1 MKLKALLQDVETKSV
16 YTFDPEI
23 TNVTDNSSKVRRQGL
38 FVCIK
43 GNSFDGHDFAQ
54 KAMDRG
60 AVAVI
65 CERDIGIKN
74 SIIVEDSRKAYAQIC
89 SAFYSKA
96 HKKLRMIAVTGTNGK
111 TTTSYIIKKILE
123 SSGLKTGLIG
133 TVNVTIG
140 KERYPADLTTPD
152 PVDLHRYLMLMNIAG
167 CDACVMEVSSQA
179 LEQERV
185 YGINFDCAVFTNL
198 SPEHLD
204 YHKTMQ
210 NYARAKSKLFE
221 MSKVSVINSDDE
233 YAPLMLRSSAG
244 KTYTYG
250 TDENADFRAEKICLS
265 ADGVD
270 YSLSYKGKAYRVA
283 FPGMGIFSVSNS
295 LAAVSA
301 ASVLGVDIPK
311 AIREAERFEGISGRM
326 EKIDNSFG
334 INIIIDYAHTPASLE
349 NAAKT
354 LKEIYDGRLITVFGC
369 GGDRDK
375 DKRPM
380 MGKIACEN
388 SDFVFITS
396 DNPRTEN
403 PEMIINDILSGI
415 NTKNYYRITD
425 RKLAIKSALYSAV
438 KGDTVLI
445 AGKGHE
451 KYQIIGNQKIYFNE
465 REIIRKLLE
474 DKARFGK

>member
-23 TNVTDNSSKVRRQGL
+23 TNVTENSSKVRRQGL

-43 GNSFDGHDFAQ
+43 GSSCDGHDFAQ

-74 SIIVEDSRKAYAQIC
+74 SIIVENSRKAYAQIC

-123 SSGLKTGLIG
+123 NSGLKTGLIG

-210 NYARAKSKLFE
+210 SYSRAKSKLFE
-221 MSKVSVINSDDE
+221 MSKISVVNSDDE
-233 YAPLMLRSSAG
+233 YAPLMLRSAAG

-250 TDENADFRAEKICLS
+250 TDESADFRAEKICLS
-265 ADGVD
+265 QDGVD
-270 YSLSYKGKAYRVA
+270 YNLSHKGKTHRVT
-283 FPGMGIFSVSNS
+283 FPGMGMFSVSNS
-295 LAAVSA
+295 LAAISA
-301 ASVLGVDIPK
+301 ANVLGIDTLK
-311 AIREAERFEGISGRM
+311 AIREVSRFEGISGRM

-334 INIIIDYAHTPASLE
+334 INIIIDYAHTPDSLE

-354 LKEIYDGRLITVFGC
+354 LKEVYGGRLITVFGC

-375 DKRPM
+375 EKRPV
-380 MGKIACEN
+380 MGKVACEN
-388 SDFVFITS
+388 SDFVFVTS

-403 PEMIINDILSGI
+403 PETIIDDILTGI

-425 RKLAIKSALYSAV
+425 RKLAIKSAIYSA
-438 KGDTVLI
+438 KSGDTVLI

-451 KYQIIGNQKIYFNE
+451 KYQILGTQKIYFNE

-474 DKARFGK
+474 DKARF

>member
-38 FVCIK
+38 FVCIN

-96 HKKLRMIAVTGTNGK
+96 HKKLKMIAVTGTNGK

-204 YHKTMQ
+204 YHKSMQ

-301 ASVLGVDIPK
+301 ASVLGVDISK

-334 INIIIDYAHTPASLE
+334 INIIIDYAHTPDSLE

-415 NTKNYYRITD
+415 NTKNFYRITD

-474 DKARFGK
+474 DKARF

>member
-204 YHKTMQ
+204 YHKSMQ

-301 ASVLGVDIPK
+301 ASVLGVDISK

-474 DKARFGK
+474 DKARF

>member
-474 DKARFGK
+474 DKARF

>member
-1 MKLKALLQDVETKSV
+1 MKLKALLQDVETKNV

-23 TNVTDNSSKVRRQGL
+23 TNVTDNSSKIRRQGL

-43 GNSFDGHDFAQ
+43 GNNRDGHDFAQ

-74 SIIVEDSRKAYAQIC
+74 SIIVENSRKAYAEIC

-96 HKKLRMIAVTGTNGK
+96 HKKLKMIAVTGTNGK
-111 TTTSYIIKKILE
+111 TTTSYLIKQILE
-123 SSGLKTGLIG
+123 GSGIKTGLIG

-140 KERYPADLTTPD
+140 KEKYPADLTTPD

-167 CDACVMEVSSQA
+167 CEACVMEVSSQA

-185 YGINFDCAVFTNL
+185 FGINFDCAVFTNL

-204 YHKTMQ
+204 YHKSMQ
-210 NYARAKSKLFE
+210 NYAKAKSKLFE
-221 MSKVSVINSDDE
+221 MSKISVINADSE
-233 YAPLMLRSSAG
+233 YSSLMCENAVG
-244 KTYTYG
+244 KVYTYG
-250 TDENADFRAEKICLS
+250 TKDGADFKAEKTVLS
-265 ADGVD
+265 SDGVEYILSD
-270 YSLSYKGKAYRVA
+270 KGRVHHISLRS
-283 FPGMGIFSVSNS
+283 MGLFSVYNS
-295 LAAVSA
+295 LAALSA
-301 ASVLGVDIPK
+301 AKAVGVDLSK
-311 AIREAERFEGISGRM
+311 AVREISRFEGIAGRM
-326 EKIDNSFG
+326 EKIENSFG
-334 INIIIDYAHTPASLE
+334 INIVIDYAHTPDSLE

-354 LKEIYDGRLITVFGC
+354 LKEVYKGRLITVFGC

-375 DKRPM
+375 EKRPL
-380 MGKIACEN
+380 MGKTACEN

-403 PEMIINDILSGI
+403 PDDIIDDILTGI
-415 NTKNYYRITD
+415 SAKNYYRITD
-425 RKLAIKSALYSAV
+425 RKLAIKSAVYSA
-438 KGDTVLI
+438 KPGDTVLV

-451 KYQIIGNQKIYFNE
+451 KYQILGTQKIYFNE

-474 DKARFGK
+474 DKARF

>member
-38 FVCIK
+38 FVCIN

-204 YHKTMQ
+204 YHKSMQ

-301 ASVLGVDIPK
+301 ASVLGVDISK

-334 INIIIDYAHTPASLE
+334 INIIIDYAHTPDSLE

-415 NTKNYYRITD
+415 NTKNFYRITD

-474 DKARFGK
+474 DKARF

>member
-204 YHKTMQ
+204 YHKSMQ

-474 DKARFGK
+474 DKARF

>member
-334 INIIIDYAHTPASLE
+334 INIIIDYAHTPDSLE

-474 DKARFGK
+474 DKARF

>member
-204 YHKTMQ
+204 YHKSMQ

-250 TDENADFRAEKICLS
+250 TDENADFGAEKICLS

-474 DKARFGK
+474 DKARF

>member
-43 GNSFDGHDFAQ
+43 GDSFDGHDFAQ

-96 HKKLRMIAVTGTNGK
+96 HKKLKMIAVTGTNGK

-204 YHKTMQ
+204 YHKSMQ

-301 ASVLGVDIPK
+301 ASVLGVDISK

-334 INIIIDYAHTPASLE
+334 INIIIDYAHTPDSLE

-415 NTKNYYRITD
+415 NTKNFYRITD

-474 DKARFGK
+474 DKARF